1 MTSLFEQAFGTLD
14 LYSVLQVTKDCSLS
28 QLRKA
33 YYKKAKQY
41 HPDKNKNT
49 DATYKFQ
56 AISWAYSFLKDST
69 KREEYNKDGIIPY
82 DDGDYDDNTNEESK
96 KSWKEYFDVIFG
108 QLSTDDIDSFAEKYK
123 MSDEEEKDVL
133 TNYVKFKGNL
143 KKMLGFVMLSEDRDV
158 ARWIEDYIQPAIE
171 RKEVENFEEMLKKT
185 RVQVEKK
192 MVDSNDKRKDNGN
205 EEDSDETETE
215 ESEDDDV
222 NDVEVKQSRDKN
234 YKTVPRKKA
243 KSTKI
248 KAKSK
253 QKNSEEALIAAIRN
267 KNGRENPLASI
278 ADRYGVSSIDDD
290 PLDDAQ
296 FEKMRS
302 KYSSKKKK

>member
-14 LYSVLQVTKDCSLS
+14 LYSVLQVTKNCSLS

-82 DDGDYDDNTNEESK
+82 DDDDDDDNNTNEESK

-123 MSDEEEKDVL
+123 MSDEEEKV
-133 TNYVKFKGNL
+133 
-143 KKMLGFVMLSEDRDV
+143 
-158 ARWIEDYIQPAIE
+158 
-171 RKEVENFEEMLKKT
+171 
-185 RVQVEKK
+185 
-192 MVDSNDKRKDNGN
+192 
-205 EEDSDETETE
+205 
-215 ESEDDDV
+215 
-222 NDVEVKQSRDKN
+222 
-234 YKTVPRKKA
+234 
-243 KSTKI
+243 
-248 KAKSK
+248 
-253 QKNSEEALIAAIRN
+253 
-267 KNGRENPLASI
+267 
-278 ADRYGVSSIDDD
+278 
-290 PLDDAQ
+290 
-296 FEKMRS
+296 
-302 KYSSKKKK
+302 